1 MLLVGVTGGI
11 GSGKSTFVALLVERG
26 AQVIDADEIARDA
39 LRPDRPAWHSLVDQ
53 FGEEVLAPHSMEV
66 DRAKLAE
73 IVFNDEHKLAAL
85 NAIVHPVVFAG
96 IADDLEKIKDTDEI
110 VALDAALIVETGL
123 DSAVDL
129 LIAVVAGPEIRRE
142 RLMAARDLS
151 PPQINARMRSQVSPE
166 ELEAKADIVVRNH
179 GTLEDL
185 AREADRVW
193 AQLKAAAKPK

>member
-193 AQLKAAAKPK
+193 ARLKAAAKPK